1 MKESDSHLE
10 VKPSRI
16 IQTSIKVA
24 VCLQNSLFQVLISLV
39 SRCLLILNKM
49 FRLLAKLTQ
58 WLFACV
64 FSHLSPRNL
73 LLSVATALTIK
84 DLYRHNE
91 ILTAE
96 LARKQEQ
103 CKMDYVKNN
112 CEPSLRL
119 EAAAE
124 FCEQQQ
130 KCQDQNIGMI
140 KIVLSYVSSLLNFLV
155 DNMTLG
161 AWLVL
166 AGVLLFLCFYSI
178 TQKKWAQPAKKEI
191 FRQINSGSWQTV
203 SAGGMG
209 GTLRPSDP
217 SDLNLSM

>member
-1 MKESDSHLE
+1 
-10 VKPSRI
+10 
-16 IQTSIKVA
+16 
-24 VCLQNSLFQVLISLV
+24 
-39 SRCLLILNKM
+39 M

-124 FCEQQQ
+124 FCE
-130 KCQDQNIGMI
+130 
-140 KIVLSYVSSLLNFLV
+140 
-155 DNMTLG
+155 
-161 AWLVL
+161 
-166 AGVLLFLCFYSI
+166 
-178 TQKKWAQPAKKEI
+178 
-191 FRQINSGSWQTV
+191 
-203 SAGGMG
+203 
-209 GTLRPSDP
+209 
-217 SDLNLSM
+217 